1 MEETT
6 IWFPNVYIIGAQCT
20 GKTTIVDQLEKD
32 LNDQD
37 RSSLGKQQYKPV
49 VIREV
54 ARRVL
59 RERGFSRDDI
69 SNSPARAG
77 RLQELILEAQWKI
90 ETSICESVGSHS
102 CYISDRSGLDPIV
115 YARVFAEKNTAYN
128 MLASKEWQELE
139 GRMRAGI
146 VVLCEAGCSWLQD
159 DGTRLMPDG
168 LESWMRIDVAFRDLL
183 DTCKIDYVVCP
194 KDVTDLSDR
203 VQFVLQQLALRCS

>member
-1 MEETT
+1 MEKTKT
-6 IWFPNVYIIGAQCT
+6 RFPTVYIIGAQCT
-20 GKTTIVDQLEKD
+20 GKTTLVDQLEKD
-32 LNDQD
+32 VNDQD
-37 RSSLGKQQYKPV
+37 SSSLEKQQYKPV
-49 VIREV
+49 IIREV

-59 RERGFSRDDI
+59 RERGFSRHDI

-90 ETSICESVGSHS
+90 ETSLCESVDSQS
-102 CYISDRSGLDPIV
+102 YYMSDRSGLDPIV
-115 YARVFAEKNTAYN
+115 YARVFAEKDTAYN

-194 KDVTDLSDR
+194 KDVTDLLDR